1 MLVLFNRR
9 SRYNRQYIVETIANV
24 TFREARLDNNSP
36 LCYSQ
41 VVVYLYVYTWR
52 VAIIRPIVRTST
64 SRFGAV
70 RVKSSLGPMFYTNI
84 TDIKGPTGFIS
95 KQVNSN
101 DVTYIVSEAEEYKLF
116 LY

>member
-1 MLVLFNRR
+1 M
-9 SRYNRQYIVETIANV
+9 
-24 TFREARLDNNSP
+24 DDNSP

-41 VVVYLYVYTWR
+41 VVVYLHVYTWR

-70 RVKSSLGPMFYTNI
+70 RVESSLGPMFCTNI
-84 TDIKGPTGFIS
+84 TDIKGLIGFIS

-101 DVTYIVSEAEEYKLF
+101 DITYVVSEAEECELF